1 MAMPVFK
8 AAGSAFASLNSAGIG
23 WPIGHAA
30 GDFGLFFI
38 ETCGG
43 EPVPATPSGWTPVAN
58 SPQAT
63 GAGTA
68 GTQLTVFYKIATS
81 SSEPSAPT
89 GDSGDHNHGVIVT
102 FTGVA
107 NIGVPW
113 DVTAGGVKATA
124 AANASLPTLTTTVAD
139 TLIVQAI
146 THDLDIGT
154 PAFTSVTNAALASL
168 TERHDQSSGQGNGGG
183 IAVFTGQKA
192 VAGSIGT
199 TTVNVASCVNAML
212 TIALRGPL
220 LVPNVVGLAE
230 ATASSTITGAG
241 FTVGTITYS
250 SSPSVAAG
258 LVISQSPT
266 AGTEAAGGAAVDFVV
281 STGPAT
287 IAVPDVVG
295 EAEADAITAITGAGL
310 TVGTITTAPSASV
323 AAGHVI
329 SQSPTAG
336 TLVTPGSAVNLV
348 IAVTA
353 GLVVT
358 IDGIPQRI
366 LHDSLSIQ
374 ATVNGRDRFSATL
387 PLPTA
392 APDVRHEIVATFD
405 GVRIFG
411 GLIDTVQER
420 AASSLTDVPSQLYA
434 VTAVDFNGVADWR
447 YIDGVSGVAQTLKEV
462 LEGLIPFLA
471 DVTLDPAQAVGPV
484 LPQRTYFIVP
494 VTQVLD
500 ELATITGWVWNIDYF
515 RVLSMWDP
523 DTVAAPFDLL
533 DSTDHAIGDI
543 TVEPIATEFA
553 TTVLLLAGD
562 TSQREV
568 IDTFTGDG
576 TTTDFPLH
584 YPLIAHGGS
593 LTVNGV
599 PEAIGPGEVWDLAEV
614 PAPHHPTYTLV
625 RTSAPAAAAAIAF
638 PYTAQFPML
647 IRVEDLDL
655 VTELGGFIEHLVR
668 EPGIFHYDEAL
679 AVAEGYLAQVTT
691 PRREVRYR
699 TLTPGLVPGQTQT
712 ITIAN
717 RSLDGSFLITDVETR
732 MQDPLL
738 VYGVT
743 AHEGPLF
750 HGMAD
755 WRETYKQW
763 ALVAGATA
771 GAPGSTDPV
780 GGGGGGGAPAAH
792 HLTHEPGGSDVLMD
806 VAWTDAANTF
816 TADQTIDGDLLVT
829 GTITPLTDAQRAA
842 INALIGDPTGARMLM
857 SSSFVSGLSL
867 RHDESVER
875 GRIACGNY
883 DTQTYQPLAFEVEA
897 LEVHTGI
904 SPAARVE
911 HVRVHPLGGVTVG
924 AGPDHA
930 TDPGLGIL
938 RARGLD
944 GTPLDA
950 TQLTTG
956 TVPEARLPT
965 TVARRDQGNT
975 FTQPQ
980 TVSYAAPLLSL
991 VDTSQPANSRVFR
1004 IANYAQ
1010 ILTFEAFNDDMTVS
1024 QGSSYFNRA
1033 GDFHVSRNLLEK
1045 GRTTP
1050 IGHVIDVGYS
1060 AAHYSVYPSGAW
1072 TVAAG
1077 QLTTFCYSLV
1087 GKTAVVS
1094 VVIDG
1099 STVSGSPILLIVAN
1113 PLGGP
1118 ARHASAVARINL
1130 GGAWEEGSIN
1140 VQPADGSIYVSRR
1153 SQAAW
1158 VSPTSLQFTLT
1169 FFIP

>member
-1 MAMPVFK
+1 LVASAFNKGVAGGTVNLNTTGATLLVLSVSWYPGATTTVSVFDYQGNTWTPLTLHATATTAHRMWY
-8 AAGSAFASLNSAGIG
+8 AAGPLTVAASATVSATTALPSYVVFSVQAFAGTALGTPFEAENGATATAGIV
-23 WPIGHAA
+23 
-30 GDFGLFFI
+30 L
-38 ETCGG
+38 
-43 EPVPATPSGWTPVAN
+43 
-58 SPQAT
+58 AT
-63 GAGTA
+63 GAVTPAANGALIVSGWAGMNGTSNPLCPGLSLTTSQNPVA
-68 GTQLTVFYKIATS
+68 GTCVAGALGYTVQT
-81 SSEPSAPT
+81 
-89 GDSGDHNHGVIVT
+89 
-102 FTGVA
+102 
-107 NIGVPW
+107 
-113 DVTAGGVKATA
+113 TA
-124 AANASLPTLTTTVAD
+124 AAINPTW
-139 TLIVQAI
+139 
-146 THDLDIGT
+146 
-154 PAFTSVTNAALASL
+154 SW
-168 TERHDQSSGQGNGGG
+168 
-183 IAVFTGQKA
+183 TG
-192 VAGSIGT
+192 SDH
-199 TTVNVASCVNAML
+199 
-212 TIALRGPL
+212 
-220 LVPNVVGLAE
+220 
-230 ATASSTITGAG
+230 
-241 FTVGTITYS
+241 
-250 SSPSVAAG
+250 VAAG
-258 LVISQSPT
+258 VALFKSPALV
-266 AGTEAAGGAAVDFVV
+266 
-281 STGPAT
+281 
-287 IAVPDVVG
+287 AVPDVVG
-295 EAEADAITAITGAGL
+295 DLQADAITTVTAAGL
-310 TVGTITTAPSASV
+310 TVGTITTALSGTVP
-323 AAGHVI
+323 AGHVI
-329 SQSPTAG
+329 SQSPAAG
-336 TLVTPGSAVNLV
+336 TSVAPGSPVDLVVAV
-348 IAVTA
+348 AP

-366 LHDSLSIQ
+366 LHESLSIQ

-387 PLPTA
+387 PLPPV
-392 APDVRHEIVATFD
+392 APDVRQEIVATFD

-411 GLIDTVQER
+411 GLLDTVRER
-420 AASSLTDVPSQLYA
+420 AASSWTDVPSQLYD
-434 VTAVDFNGVADWR
+434 VTAVDRNGVADWR

-462 LEGLIPFLA
+462 LTGLIPFLA
-471 DVTLDPAQAVGPV
+471 GVTLNPAQAVGPV

-500 ELATITGWVWNIDYF
+500 ELATITGWVWNIDYDGI
-515 RVLSMWDP
+515 LTMWEP
-523 DTVAAPFDLL
+523 STVPAPFDLL

-562 TSQREV
+562 TSQRDV
-568 IDTFTGDG
+568 RDGFTGDG
-576 TTTDFPLH
+576 TTTHFPLH
-584 YPLIAHGGS
+584 YPLIAHAGA

-599 PEAIGPGEVWDLAEV
+599 TEAVGPGEVWSLLEV
-614 PAPHHPTYTLV
+614 AAPHHPTYTLV
-625 RTSAPAAAAAIAF
+625 RTSAPAAAAVIVF
-638 PYTAQFPML
+638 PYQAQFPML

-668 EPGIFHYDEAL
+668 EPGIFHYDEAV

-691 PRREVRYR
+691 PRREVHYR
-699 TLTPGLVPGQTQT
+699 TLTPGLVPGQTQA

-738 VYGVT
+738 VYAVT

-763 ALVAGATA
+763 ALVTGSTA
-771 GAPGSTDPV
+771 GSPGSTDAGS
-780 GGGGGGGAPAAH
+780 GGGSGGGGGAPAAH
-792 HLTHEPGGSDVLMD
+792 HVTHEPGGSDVLVD
-806 VAWTDAANTF
+806 AAWTDQPNTF
-816 TADQTIDGDLLVT
+816 EADQTIDGDLLVT

-924 AGPDHA
+924 AGTDHA

-950 TQLTTG
+950 TQLLSG
-956 TVPEARLPT
+956 TVPEARLPA
-965 TVARRDQGNT
+965 TVARRDQSNT

-980 TVSYAAPLLSL
+980 LVAFASPQVSL
-991 VDTSQPANSRVFR
+991 VDTSQAANSRVFR

-1010 ILTFEAFNDDMTVS
+1010 ILAFEALSDDLSVS
-1024 QGSSYFNRA
+1024 QAGSYFNRA
-1033 GDFHVSRNLLEK
+1033 GDFHVGRNVLEK

-1099 STVSGSPILLIVAN
+1099 STVTGSPVLLIVAN

-1118 ARHASAVARINL
+1118 ARHASAGARINL
-1130 GGAWEEGSIN
+1130 AGAWEEGSIN
-1140 VQPADGSIYVSRR
+1140 VQPADGAIYVSRR